1 MDTHRALR
9 HGTPKRLVLVGMM
22 GSGKTTIGRLLSE
35 RTGWPYADNDEL
47 VRRTSGREPAEVR
60 ATDGEEALHQLESTA
75 LVEAL
80 RLPPPSLIG
89 AAASVITDEPTVAI
103 IHDSASVV
111 WLRARP
117 ETLRLRIGT
126 GEGRRAEAT
135 DLTWLAQ
142 QAASRETAYTRLA
155 DLIIDVDDIPP
166 AETVE
171 VILAWLRAVERP
183 AVESGP

>member
-1 MDTHRALR
+1 MRY
-9 HGTPKRLVLVGMM
+9 GPPQRLVLVGMM

-47 VRRTSGREPAEVR
+47 VRRTSAREPAEIR
-60 ATDGEEALHQLESTA
+60 ATDGEDALHQLESAA

-80 RLPPPSLIG
+80 RQPPPSLIG
-89 AAASVITDEPTVAI
+89 AAASVITDERAVAV

-117 ETLRLRIGT
+117 ETLLLRIGS
-126 GEGRRAEAT
+126 GEGRRTEAT

-142 QAASRETAYTRLA
+142 QGASREAAYTQLA
-155 DLIIDVDDIPP
+155 DRIIDVDDIPP
-166 AETVE
+166 RE
-171 VILAWLRAVERP
+171 VADRILRWIVPR
-183 AVESGP
+183 G